1 MEKRTKDNK
10 YWEHV
15 VRSNDHKAFVAQ
27 QKESSPWLEVR
38 QFRRS
43 EASFSGDPDDDIPL
57 QNAAGPTDESV
68 RNRWRPLA
76 IDAITVHIDGKSS
89 CVIAV
94 PLCTQ
99 ELFENKFQTEY
110 VIGAQLVVSLLTSKK
125 DWLGSLGL
133 AVRNQLLPTQTTL
146 WQQATQASVD

>member
-38 QFRRS
+38 LFRRP

-57 QNAAGPTDESV
+57 QNAASPTDESV

-110 VIGAQLVVSLLTSKK
+110 VIGARGKENEERTDEQLI
-125 DWLGSLGL
+125 GQ
-133 AVRNQLLPTQTTL
+133 ANANQTCRHYARHGGMREAIQ
-146 WQQATQASVD
+146 